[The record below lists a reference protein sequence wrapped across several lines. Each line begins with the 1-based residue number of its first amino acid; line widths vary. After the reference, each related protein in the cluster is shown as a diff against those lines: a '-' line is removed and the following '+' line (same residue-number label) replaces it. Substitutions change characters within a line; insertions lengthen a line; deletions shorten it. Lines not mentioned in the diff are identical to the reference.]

1 MSIKS
6 VAFDCEVLTPMFL
19 AGADPQQPE
28 LRPPSIRGAMRWWF
42 RAIAGGI
49 VGSTREILEMESR
62 TFGASMEGSGQSRI
76 LLRTSTVIPERD
88 VREFSPLPHKNP
100 NFRFKGI
107 KPGSNFTVIL
117 SSNCNH
123 ESEQYLA
130 AGLACFRVAWLLGGL
145 GRRSRRGFGAFQPV
159 GETFTSKMA
168 LVESITRAIESA
180 RQNLKDLFM
189 ITDLESAHNTA
200 FPILS
205 SKYTFLAVGK
215 EYRNQEEILKEVMQN
230 IHAGLEGGALNKRII
245 GSVNPRQASP
255 LLITVKKLS
264 GNNLVPVFSFFRTKT
279 KHGQVT
285 EEDYNKASS
294 FVLNRFSG
302 NVIKM
307 E

>member
-1 MSIKS
+1 MGLQS
-6 VAFDCEVLTPMFL
+6 VTFDCEILTPMFL
-19 AGADPQQPE
+19 AGANQRQAE

-49 VGSTREILEMESR
+49 VGSTREVSEMESNI
-62 TFGASMEGSGQSRI
+62 FGASMEGTGQSKI
-76 LLRTSTVIPERD
+76 LLRTSTVVPERD
-88 VREFSPLPHKNP
+88 IQEFSPLPHKNP

-107 KPGSNFTVIL
+107 NPGSNFTVIL
-117 SSNCNH
+117 SSNCNDK
-123 ESEQYLA
+123 SEQYLA

-159 GETFTSKMA
+159 SETFTSKMA
-168 LVESITRAIESA
+168 LVESITRAIETA
-180 RQNLKDLFM
+180 RQNLKNLFLV
-189 ITDLESAHNTA
+189 TDIESADSTA

-205 SKYTFLAVGK
+205 SKYTHLAVGK
-215 EYRNQEEILKEVMQN
+215 EYRNHEEILKEVMQY
-230 IHAGLEGGALNKRII
+230 IHEEIESGALNKRII

-264 GNNLVPVFSFFRTKT
+264 SNNLVPVFSFFRTNT

-285 EEDYNKASS
+285 EEDNQKVSS
-294 FVLNRFSG
+294 FLNKFSCTE
-302 NVIKM
+302 IQL